1 MLNLTNKTAKE
12 KAQLKSIELA
22 KVKISKFK
30 KGDFD
35 IEIIGDIKEIEVNGV
50 NGIELFATAKK
61 NGKPCGFGKDG
72 SIDIER
78 FRFFN
83 PPILVDD
90 KNGDIIEER
99 TNPITKENPKDGK
112 YIKRSATTLVSN
124 PESNRIKKKIDK
136 K

>member
-61 NGKPCGFGKDG
+61 NGKPCSFAFVNQKGKI
-72 SIDIER
+72 SPQKNLLLEI
-78 FRFFN
+78 FR
-83 PPILVDD
+83 
-90 KNGDIIEER
+90 K
-99 TNPITKENPKDGK
+99 
-112 YIKRSATTLVSN
+112 
-124 PESNRIKKKIDK
+124 
-136 K
+136 